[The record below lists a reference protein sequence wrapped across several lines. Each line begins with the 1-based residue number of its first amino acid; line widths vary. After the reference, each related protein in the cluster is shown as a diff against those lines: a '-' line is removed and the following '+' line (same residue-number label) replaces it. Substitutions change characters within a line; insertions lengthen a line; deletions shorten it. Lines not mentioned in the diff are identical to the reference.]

1 MDLAATLNSLVG
13 FAIQAL
19 PVVAILGTVHVL
31 PLTAVNGR
39 RRGPLQFPRLAA
51 DRRDEYAETRP
62 VPAVVA
68 EPLLG
73 PPRRVPAANGFDRE
87 AA

>member
-13 FAIQAL
+13 LAIQAL
-19 PVVAILGTVHVL
+19 PGVAILGTVLVL
-31 PLTAVNGR
+31 PLTVINGR
-39 RRGPLQFPRLAA
+39 SQGPLQFPRLVA
-51 DRRDEYAETRP
+51 DRRDEHAETRP

-68 EPLLG
+68 EPLLR
-73 PPRRVPAANGFDRE
+73 PSRRVPAANGFDRE